1 MGRQMVEAFLLQGAN
16 VSYSARTITN
26 DEFTDFLETL
36 PSSNKATAVGTSL
49 DVGVKTAL
57 DQWVHDSA
65 KKFGGIDTVI
75 ANGMIHLFLNVEQ
88 ASSCQPQYGL
98 ALISPAV
105 ISLSDAHGRQRRSL
119 GTKH

>member
-26 DEFTDFLETL
+26 DEFTDFLRTL
-36 PSSNKATAVGTSL
+36 PSSNKATAMGTSL
-49 DVGVKTAL
+49 DVGAKTAL
-57 DQWVHDSA
+57 DQWVNDSA
-65 KKFGGIDTVI
+65 EKFGVIDTVI
-75 ANGMIHLFLNVEQ
+75 ANGMIHLFLNAEQ
-88 ASSCQPQYGL
+88 ASSCQPQYDQ

-105 ISLSDAHGRQRRSL
+105 VSLSDAHGRQLRSL

>member
-26 DEFTDFLETL
+26 DEFTDLLKSF

-49 DVGVKTAL
+49 DVGSKTAL

-65 KKFGGIDTVI
+65 ERFGGVDTVI
-75 ANGMIHLFLNVEQ
+75 ANGI
-88 ASSCQPQYGL
+88 A
-98 ALISPAV
+98 
-105 ISLSDAHGRQRRSL
+105 RSA
-119 GTKH
+119 

>member
-26 DEFTDFLETL
+26 DEFTDFLRTL
-36 PSSNKATAVGTSL
+36 PSSNKATAMGTSL
-49 DVGVKTAL
+49 DVGAKTAL
-57 DQWVHDSA
+57 DQWVNDSA

-75 ANGMIHLFLNVEQ
+75 ANGMIHLFLNAEQ
-88 ASSCQPQYGL
+88 ASSCQPQYDQ

-105 ISLSDAHGRQRRSL
+105 VSLSDAHGRQLRSL